1 VSRSAGWLLMVVVG
15 VSVLA
20 GCQSGAQDQAAHSST
35 TTHPSSKTANA
46 SPTAHPDHAGGNVAT
61 DGHLTFA
68 VTGMNCVRAH
78 NGTGPPPAASCLVD
92 ITAQNDGTSSQ
103 TFSVAD
109 QVAIDTSG
117 NRLPADLSSFTA
129 TAGQFPTYQVH
140 PGSFV
145 DAGIP
150 FVLKSFSALVKQ
162 VELHEAPS
170 SRGVIIDVG
179 IVVPPTTTTATTS
192 PLTSFTTLPTSLHVG
207 ATAAMAPDEDAI
219 DLTLVRVMDQPAV
232 MLSPGSHAVDSSPG
246 LRFFALQFAVVNVGS
261 TRIDYVGQRNRP
273 DFRAILVTSDHVSL
287 SAFSGMYDTLAVVP
301 GCAPFSELGLDP
313 GGRATVCAVFQVPTS
328 ATVDYAQVTFVGTT
342 GESNAAWRIP

>member
-1 VSRSAGWLLMVVVG
+1 VSRIAGRLLVVVVG
-15 VSVLA
+15 VGVLA
-20 GCQSGAQDQAAHSST
+20 GCQSGAQNQTVHSST
-35 TTHPSSKTANA
+35 TAHPSSKTANA
-46 SPTAHPDHAGGNVAT
+46 SPTAHPYHAGGNVAT

-78 NGTGPPPAASCLVD
+78 NGSAPPPEASCLVD

-117 NRLPADLSSFTA
+117 NKLPADLSSFTA
-129 TAGQFPTYQVH
+129 TAGQFPSYQVH
-140 PGSFV
+140 PGAFV
-145 DAGIP
+145 DAAIP

-162 VELHEAPS
+162 VELHESPS

-179 IVVPPTTTTATTS
+179 TVVPPTTTTATTS
-192 PLTSFTTLPTSLHVG
+192 PVTTFTTLPTSLHVG

-219 DLTLVRVMDQPAV
+219 DLTLIRVMDQPAV
-232 MLSPGSHAVDSSPG
+232 TLAPGSHSVDSSPG
-246 LRFFALQFAVVNVGS
+246 VIFFALQFAVVNVGS
-261 TRIDYVGQRNRP
+261 TRIFDVGQRHQP
-273 DFRAILVTSDHVSL
+273 DFSAIVVTSDHIFL
-287 SAFSGMYDTLAVVP
+287 SAFSGMYDTSAVVP
-301 GCAPFSELGLDP
+301 GCTPFSELGLDP

-342 GESNAAWRIP
+342 GVSNAAWRIP